1 MKNKNKLEVATQA
14 GLLTA
19 KYYDD
24 GIAEGIQISLG
35 GDIIAM
41 IDVYKEENAECRVIT
56 YKLDHDEPHQCISV
70 NRN

>member
-1 MKNKNKLEVATQA
+1 MNNKNKMEIATQA

-24 GIAEGIQISLG
+24 GCAEGIQVSLDG
-35 GDIIAM
+35 EIIAM
-41 IDVYKEENAECRVIT
+41 IDVYKEDNAECRVIT
-56 YKLDHDEPHQCISV
+56 YKLDQDDPHKIVSV